1 MDNTTR
7 TGTEQIVLVKI
18 WSKTI
23 HRECN
28 KVQWKILWCI
38 DLVVN
43 SVGIHT
49 FVHFVYSSPLIS
61 PLWKHESMKNIPS
74 TGSKQVVLIKGR
86 VATMHKTCYKA
97 TWIILWHIDLVVN
110 SVGIHTFVHFGGGPL
125 CSVYLG
131 SMNQWRISPVQVVNR
146 LY

>member
-86 VATMHKTCYKA
+86 VTTMHKTCYKV
-97 TWIILWHIDLVVN
+97 T
-110 SVGIHTFVHFGGGPL
+110 
-125 CSVYLG
+125 
-131 SMNQWRISPVQVVNR
+131 
-146 LY
+146 